1 MTVGKIN
8 KQSRSSQDEKTRKR
22 RYRPELVA
30 KQTKAGIGE
39 LKRRQRAFTP
49 VMVTKS
55 N

>member
-22 RYRPELVA
+22 RNRKERVA
-30 KQTKAGIGE
+30 RQLKIGFGKLKQ
-39 LKRRQRAFTP
+39 RQGAFTP
-49 VMVTKS
+49 AMAAE